1 MQEETTKTSKP
12 APAAVKKK
20 ASPKAEATAWNVVK
34 NIGIYIFK
42 CRAILIS
49 MPVLLVA
56 LFQAAQNS
64 ARLPEQVGIN
74 LLATGEYARMVSRTG
89 AVLTP
94 LLLTIGC
101 IVLTCFSK
109 RTLFPWLI
117 SIFSL
122 VVPLLIWLTNI
133 YPM

>member
-12 APAAVKKK
+12 ASAADKKK
-20 ASPKAEATAWNVVK
+20 APAQSGATTWKVVK
-34 NIGIYIFK
+34 NIGGYVFK

-49 MPVLLVA
+49 LPVLLVA
-56 LFQAAQNS
+56 LAQAAQNS
-64 ARLPEQVGIN
+64 ARLPEHVGIN
-74 LLATGEYARMVSRTG
+74 LLANGEYAKMVSRTG

-94 LLLTIGC
+94 LLITIGC
-101 IVLTCFSK
+101 IVLTCCSK

-122 VVPLLIWLTNI
+122 VLPLLIWLTNI

>member
-1 MQEETTKTSKP
+1 MQEETTRTSKP
-12 APAAVKKK
+12 ACAAAKKK
-20 ASPKAEATAWNVVK
+20 ASPKSGVVK

-49 MPVLLVA
+49 LPVLAVA

-64 ARLPEQVGIN
+64 VRLPEHVGIN
-74 LLATGEYARMVSRTG
+74 LLANGEYAKMIPRTG
-89 AVLTP
+89 AVLIP
-94 LLLTIGC
+94 LLITIGC
-101 IVLTCFSK
+101 IVLTCCSK
-109 RTLFPWLI
+109 RTLFPWLV

-122 VVPLLIWLTNI
+122 VLPLLIWLTNI